1 MVERLAVNQD
11 VTGSSPVAGAGYA
24 AFFMSY
30 YVYILIN
37 SKNETYVG
45 QTYNIQQRIDQHN
58 DPDYTGT
65 YGILSS

>member
-1 MVERLAVNQD
+1 
-11 VTGSSPVAGAGYA
+11 
-24 AFFMSY
+24 MSY